1 LVEQKALARQEFR
14 EHWTLILAA
23 AIGFSFTSVI
33 TASTGL
39 FMEPLA
45 REFGW
50 SRTLVSSGISI
61 TSVLTFLFS
70 PLFGVLIDRWGTR
83 RLALPGLVL
92 LAATIASL
100 STLNGS
106 TIQWFVIWT
115 VYALAALMTKSTVW
129 TCAISSIFVAGRG
142 LALGLTLCGSA
153 MAQTVTPPL
162 ANYLIE
168 SVGWRQAFVW
178 LAVGWGSVA
187 LLLCVIWLYDGY
199 DVSKR
204 ARAADGGDK
213 GKPLLDVP
221 GLSVHEAWRNVALW
235 RIAISTFVIM
245 VITIALMVHQFPI
258 LTAVGIDRTSAAL
271 YSSLA
276 GIAGILGKLI
286 TGALLDRYPARWV
299 GGITLSLTTGTFILL
314 LLPDRSAPII
324 LAAMFI
330 NGYAAGT
337 KLQIVGYLTAA
348 YAGMRNF
355 GAIFGT
361 MASLIAA
368 GSGLGPLVGG
378 WIYDTYGSYDPFLIF
393 GIVGTLFSSFLIF
406 GLPDY
411 PNWTEG
417 EKLEAA

>member
-1 LVEQKALARQEFR
+1 MVEQKALARQEFR

-23 AIGFSFTSVI
+23 SIGFSFTSVI

-106 TIQWFVIWT
+106 TVQWFIIWT

-153 MAQTVTPPL
+153 MAQTITPPL
-162 ANYLIE
+162 TNYLIE
-168 SVGWRQAFVW
+168 SFGWRQAFVW

-204 ARAADGGDK
+204 ARAADGADK

-221 GLSVHEAWRNVALW
+221 GLSVREAWRNVALW

-299 GGITLSLTTGTFILL
+299 GGITLGLTTGTFILL

-361 MASLIAA
+361 MASLIAS

-378 WIYDTYGSYDPFLIF
+378 WIYDSYGSYDPFLIF

-411 PNWTEG
+411 PDWKEG
-417 EKLEAA
+417 EKPEAA

>member
-1 LVEQKALARQEFR
+1 MVEQKALARQEFR

-23 AIGFSFTSVI
+23 SIGFSFTSVI

-106 TIQWFVIWT
+106 TVQWFIIWT

-153 MAQTVTPPL
+153 MAQTITPPL
-162 ANYLIE
+162 TNYLIE
-168 SVGWRQAFVW
+168 SFGWRQAFVW

-204 ARAADGGDK
+204 ARAADGADK

-221 GLSVHEAWRNVALW
+221 GLSVREAWRNVALW

-299 GGITLSLTTGTFILL
+299 GGITLGLTTGTFILL

-378 WIYDTYGSYDPFLIF
+378 WIYDSYGSYDPFLIF

-411 PNWTEG
+411 PDWKEG
-417 EKLEAA
+417 EKPEAA

>member
-23 AIGFSFTSVI
+23 SIGFSFTSVI

-106 TIQWFVIWT
+106 TVQWFIIWT

-153 MAQTVTPPL
+153 MAQTITPPL
-162 ANYLIE
+162 TNYLIE
-168 SVGWRQAFVW
+168 SFGWRQAFVW

-204 ARAADGGDK
+204 ARAADGADK

-221 GLSVHEAWRNVALW
+221 GLSVREAWRNVALW

-299 GGITLSLTTGTFILL
+299 GGITLGLTTGTFILL

-378 WIYDTYGSYDPFLIF
+378 WIYDSYGSYDPFLIF

-411 PNWTEG
+411 PDWKEG
-417 EKLEAA
+417 EKPEAA

>member
-1 LVEQKALARQEFR
+1 MVEQKALARQEFR
-14 EHWTLILAA
+14 EHWTLVLAA
-23 AIGFSFTSVI
+23 SIGFSFTSVI

-106 TIQWFVIWT
+106 TVQWFIIWT

-129 TCAISSIFVAGRG
+129 TCAIASIFMAGRG

-153 MAQTVTPPL
+153 MAQTITPPL

-168 SVGWRQAFVW
+168 SFGWRQAFVW

-204 ARAADGGDK
+204 ARAADGDVK

-221 GLSVHEAWRNVALW
+221 GLSVREAWRNAALW

-258 LTAVGIDRTSAAL
+258 LTAIGIDRTSAAL

-299 GGITLSLTTGTFILL
+299 GGITLGLTTGTFILL
-314 LLPDRSAPII
+314 LLPDRGAPII

-355 GAIFGT
+355 GAVFGT

-378 WIYDTYGSYDPFLIF
+378 WIYDSYGSYDPFLIF

-411 PNWTEG
+411 PDWKEG
-417 EKLEAA
+417 EKPGAA